1 MKYSSAARS
10 LPSGLRI
17 GVTASGH
24 ICVGAIIR
32 NPSGNR
38 YNRPARTTNVCR

>member
-1 MKYSSAARS
+1 MKYSKAARS

-24 ICVGAIIR
+24 SRVGAIIR
-32 NPSGNR
+32 KPSGSR
-38 YNRPARTTNVCR
+38 